1 MAGEITKNYEKQL
14 AQNMR
19 TLPRNERQFMDEN
32 YELVKNATLNAVA
45 NEGAGVC
52 FDAFALCQ
60 KREELKISKDILV
73 YVWHGIEDTTIP
85 ISFVKYFKENYK
97 VKNIHKV
104 KCVGHMLYLP
114 YWKEIIE
121 EIK

>member
-1 MAGEITKNYEKQL
+1 MGNCQRTE
-14 AQNMR
+14 QN
-19 TLPRNERQFMDEN
+19 QEN
-32 YELVKNATLNAVA
+32 
-45 NEGAGVC
+45 
-52 FDAFALCQ
+52 
-60 KREELKISKDILV
+60 
-73 YVWHGIEDTTIP
+73 
-85 ISFVKYFKENYK
+85 SFVKYFKENYK